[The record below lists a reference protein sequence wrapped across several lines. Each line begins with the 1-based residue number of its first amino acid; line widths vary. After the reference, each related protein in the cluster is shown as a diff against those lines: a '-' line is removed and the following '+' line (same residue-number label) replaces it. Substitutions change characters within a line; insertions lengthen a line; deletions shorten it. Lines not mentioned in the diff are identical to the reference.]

1 MCVHVC
7 VCVFVLMCMYRYV
20 CIHVLY
26 AVWLANVVC
35 RYVYS
40 VYAVH
45 VIVQVQY
52 FLVPY
57 KLCCCA
63 QLHHWLVLVC
73 VSVSAGSRRPS
84 PLRTVIAGRSASA
97 ARWLRGAPPSGK
109 GCCSCS

>member
-45 VIVQVQY
+45 VIVQVEY

-73 VSVSAGSRRPS
+73 VCVCRFKKALP
-84 PLRTVIAGRSASA
+84 TA
-97 ARWLRGAPPSGK
+97 
-109 GCCSCS
+109 